1 MKKELMVFALAA
13 GLTSFSLAAFA
24 EQHEATK
31 TRQPVKMTEQQLDH
45 NFNKRSYR
53 ASTATRATNAEIDR
67 YIGELSRRFRSLEGR
82 DEYADLI
89 VALIRK
95 LSIQTARLELI
106 ESGVIPTQAAR
117 LELIESGV
125 IPTQSPIDLDNY
137 QTPPKDPCH
146 WSWVYCQSPCEQTW
160 WVYCSE
166 GQ

>member
-1 MKKELMVFALAA
+1 VAPTKLKTVEEEVIMKKELTVFALAA

-24 EQHEATK
+24 QQDEATK

-53 ASTATRATNAEIDR
+53 ASTPTRATNPEIDR

-95 LSIQTARLELI
+95 LTI
-106 ESGVIPTQAAR
+106 QAAR

-125 IPTQSPIDLDNY
+125 IPTQGLIDLDNY

-146 WSWVYCQSPCEQTW
+146 WSWVYCQSACEQTW